1 MLVSDKTFSVV
12 TACDFHL
19 KKYPVETEELQY
31 GWNPKQTRP
40 LKRRQDIVKTRR
52 LEVLTWDALVV
63 FYSHTGFTWKIMK
76 LLLNLQSAGIK
87 SKTKDSTGYHVRSP
101 IQPQL
106 ISLRST
112 NTRLISIPDYNDTQ
126 ANL

>member
-1 MLVSDKTFSVV
+1 MEPETDETS
-12 TACDFHL
+12 L
-19 KKYPVETEELQY
+19 KKVRHSKNETPGGVNL
-31 GWNPKQTRP
+31 GC
-40 LKRRQDIVKTRR
+40 
-52 LEVLTWDALVV
+52 
-63 FYSHTGFTWKIMK
+63 TGFIWKIMK
-76 LLLNLQSAGIK
+76 LMLNLQSAGIK

-112 NTRLISIPDYNDTQ
+112 NTRLISISDYNDTQ